1 MGAIDTNRWYAKLL
15 GWTPA
20 DFNATAFDDQLVG
33 AIKDAQARFGASV
46 DGVCGPKTY
55 GALLADRQTKL
66 TATQG
71 SPDRLRDA
79 GTITMLEAKCAWLR
93 NIIDLPPVGTPDY
106 QRCEAEIDRIVA
118 SRDGL
123 GWSWESPYKGNHQ
136 IEWCGAFAA
145 FAWRAAG
152 MSLEARKSYF
162 SSTYRLDRWARYARW
177 TDEVPDPR
185 PAHGP
190 YRQIIE
196 LDEHSGP
203 LDAHFSDDD
212 PPRAGDILMVG
223 GVNTAYG
230 KHVTIVESY
239 DSTTGVF
246 TTLEGNAT
254 GPGPSGGTR
263 HGVIRN
269 HRPVGLP
276 RGATPTTY
284 HARRLIRPSVQDL
297 TG

>member
-1 MGAIDTNRWYAKLL
+1 MGAIESNQSYARLL
-15 GWTPA
+15 GWTPG
-20 DFNATAFDDQLVG
+20 DFNATGFNDQLVA
-33 AIKDAQARFGASV
+33 AIKDAQGRLGATV

-55 GALLADRQTKL
+55 RALLVDRQTKL
-66 TATQG
+66 RAAQG
-71 SPDRLRDA
+71 SPDPLRDA
-79 GTITMLEAKCAWLR
+79 GTVTVLEAKAEWLR
-93 NIIDLPPVGTPDY
+93 DIADLPAPSSPDY
-106 QRCEAEIDRIVA
+106 ERCRSEIERIVA
-118 SRDGL
+118 SPDGL
-123 GWSWESPYKGNHQ
+123 GWSWEKPYQGNHQ

-145 FAWRAAG
+145 FSWRAAG
-152 MSLEARKSYF
+152 LSLDLRKTYF
-162 SSTYRLDRWARYARW
+162 SSTYRLDRWARYQPW
-177 TDEVPDPR
+177 NDGVPDPKP
-185 PAHGP
+185 PAGP
-190 YRQIIE
+190 YRMIVE

-212 PPRAGDILMVG
+212 PPRAGDVLLVG

-239 DSTTGVF
+239 DSATGIF

-269 HRPVGLP
+269 QRPVGLP
-276 RGATPTTY
+276 RGAVPTTY
-284 HARRLIRPSVQDL
+284 HARRLIRPSLQDL